1 MRNGVTKRYIYRQ
14 VLRRRLSL
22 LEWTRGH
29 WHHSFI
35 GKFYVDDC
43 LCLSGHVA
51 IGITL
56 SFFIYIIL
64 FFIVSRVFLFLL
76 FWKFHVNLAPYWLKN
91 IRWWEMEWLSATF
104 TDKFCVDDCI
114 CLSGHVAIG
123 ITLSFFIYIIL
134 FFIVSR
140 VLFIYFYLWKF
151 HVNFYYLFVPNGLRY
166 AIICLSLD
174 TQYLLCWWNWMD

>member
-76 FWKFHVNLAPYWLKN
+76 FWKFHVNLALYWQKN

-104 TDKFCVDDCI
+104 TDKFCVEDCL
-114 CLSGHVAIG
+114 CLSGHVAID
-123 ITLSFFIYIIL
+123 ITLSFFIYIT
-134 FFIVSR
+134 SP
-140 VLFIYFYLWKF
+140 KF
-151 HVNFYYLFVPNGLRY
+151 VWYTKNKLKLNLKNY
-166 AIICLSLD
+166 
-174 TQYLLCWWNWMD
+174 